1 MAQAAGRSFGII
13 VDEVFDTGEIVVK
26 PMSPALRDI
35 SMFSGNTILGDG
47 SVIMILDPNG
57 VAAAVA
63 GEARREARQ
72 RKRPS
77 SPRPRIEK
85 QALLLF
91 RAGSKE
97 PRAIPLGALTRLEV
111 IDAAKIERSNGRCV
125 LQYRGGLAPIVTT
138 LADVRAEGS
147 QPILIFSDGERD
159 AGLAVD
165 EIVDIVEADVNV
177 ELSSTGS
184 GAIGSAVVDGRA
196 TEILDIGYLMSDVF
210 RNWFTKKPR
219 STRQSRVLLVDD
231 SPFFRTM
238 MGPLI
243 RAAGY
248 EVTEAPNAEVALR
261 LMKEEGCVFELI
273 LSDIQMP
280 GMDGRA
286 FVKAVKADPQW
297 RSTPVVGL
305 TRDGDSDEMGEFDVL
320 ATKFDREVLIDTIR
334 DRLGSTER
342 AA

>member
-1 MAQAAGRSFGII
+1 F
-13 VDEVFDTGEIVVK
+13 K
-26 PMSPALRDI
+26 
-35 SMFSGNTILGDG
+35 
-47 SVIMILDPNG
+47 
-57 VAAAVA
+57 
-63 GEARREARQ
+63 
-72 RKRPS
+72 
-77 SPRPRIEK
+77 
-85 QALLLF
+85 
-91 RAGSKE
+91 
-97 PRAIPLGALTRLEV
+97 PRAIPLSALTRLEV
-111 IDAAKIERSNGRCV
+111 IDATKIERSNGRCV

-138 LADVRAEGS
+138 LTDVRAEGS

-165 EIVDIVEADVNV
+165 EIVDIVEAEVNV
-177 ELSSTGS
+177 ELTSTGS
-184 GAIGSAVVDGRA
+184 GAMGSAVVDGRA
-196 TEILDIGYLMSDVF
+196 TEILDIGYLMTEVF
-210 RNWFTKKPR
+210 RSWFTKKPR
-219 STRQSRVLLVDD
+219 LERRSRVLLVDD

-248 EVTEAPNAEVALR
+248 EVTEAPNAEVALK

-280 GMDGRA
+280 GMDGHA
-286 FVKAVKADPQW
+286 FVRAVKADPQW

-305 TRDGDSDEMGEFDVL
+305 TGDGDSQEPGEFDML

-334 DRLGSTER
+334 DRLGSMER